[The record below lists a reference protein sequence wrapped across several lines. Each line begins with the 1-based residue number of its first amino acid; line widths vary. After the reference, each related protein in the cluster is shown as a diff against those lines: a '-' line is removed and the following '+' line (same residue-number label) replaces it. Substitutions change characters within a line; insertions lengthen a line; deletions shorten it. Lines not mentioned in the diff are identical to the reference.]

1 MTKAER
7 LLQQYADNKTR
18 YNLLLIEIDD
28 ITAELIDRLV
38 HPALS
43 CSTISDMP
51 HSQTNKFN
59 SATENLA
66 LLENKVNNNIAKE
79 IIRQGKALE
88 RFRNKL
94 IELLEEGELYLLSKR
109 YFEKDIHGKPFTW
122 AQIAGFYTRKY
133 KLDYIDKD
141 TVKMRLRRK
150 ILPRLDEML

>member
-79 IIRQGKALE
+79 IVRQGKELE

-109 YFEKDIHGKPFTW
+109 YFERDIHGKPFTW
-122 AQIAGFYTRKY
+122 AKIAGVYTRKY
-133 KLDYIDKD
+133 KLDYIDKY

-150 ILPRLDEML
+150 ILPRLDEMF